1 MRDPLFIFEKNG
13 KQQAIV
19 LNLEAERKLLA
30 LGWKQVATIDPLA
43 YLMYQINKNGMR
55 VEE

>member
-13 KQQAIV
+13 KQQAIE